1 MCIAQILFSTGTLS
15 FAGYVVPV
23 ATDAQ
28 QAGPHT
34 DIVFPLLPTSVLGVV
49 CTPGNGVTTASAAVS
64 VSFLGA
70 PASPLVNA
78 PAADSGNPSSF
89 SIRGLGPQ
97 TGTFGPKIVLKNGA
111 GTVLS
116 TLTPTPCAF
125 GAVTVIPSFSCG
137 LG

>member
-1 MCIAQILFSTGTLS
+1 MSHNENTPERSARRHSPALIAIVAALLL
-15 FAGYVVPV
+15 AGIAALVFGWMNGRPEPV
-23 ATDAQ
+23 
-28 QAGPHT
+28 GEH
-34 DIVFPLLPTSVLGVV
+34 
-49 CTPGNGVTTASAAVS
+49 
-64 VSFLGA
+64 A
-70 PASPLVNA
+70 PASDA
-78 PAADSGNPSSF
+78 GNPSSF